1 MLPLRRA
8 AGSAGALMN
17 LPAVAFSWEWIGYA
31 AALLTTAAFVPQAVL
46 AWRTRDL
53 TGVSLGM
60 YVSFTLGI
68 ALWLVYG
75 LALRSWPMV
84 LANSLT
90 LALALVIL
98 VLKWRGRSARKVEG
112 SR

>member
-1 MLPLRRA
+1 M
-8 AGSAGALMN
+8 S
-17 LPAVAFSWEWIGYA
+17 LPAVAFSWEWVGYA
-31 AALLTTAAFVPQAVL
+31 AALLTTAAFVPQAWL

-53 TGVSLGM
+53 AGVSLGM

-84 LANSLT
+84 LANGVT
-90 LALALVIL
+90 LGLALVIL
-98 VLKWRGRSARKVEG
+98 SLKWQGCRSGKPPRNGR
-112 SR
+112 